1 MAKKELICGNYIMKK
16 RILSL
21 ALAFSALFQLRAD
34 EGMWPLTL
42 LQKIQDP
49 MQARG
54 LKLSAEDIYSINQ
67 ASVKDA
73 IVRLMSKQGR
83 MFCTGE
89 VISKQGLFLT
99 NHHCGYGAIQELSTN
114 QDNILKNGFWAANQQ
129 AERPANFNIGLLRKI
144 EDVTSQ
150 VLAGIAIN
158 QDEAT
163 RAKAVAAQIAKTKE
177 AVIAALGEE
186 RNNFVVEISSFYN
199 GNQYLAM
206 YYEVYRDIRLV
217 GTPPESVGK
226 FGGETDN
233 WRWPRHTCDF
243 SMFRIYAN
251 GNNKPADFNA
261 ANKPFAPAHHL
272 PINIGGMKDGDY
284 AMIMGYP
291 GRTTRYTYS
300 EGIKYLAS
308 KERPMRVQLRRD
320 IMDVY
325 ETYMKQDESVRLMYS
340 DRLASIGNYWN
351 KFNGEANDLAKPNG
365 LYDTR
370 KNAELAFERWVREN
384 KKTDVY
390 GDVTSLY
397 DEAYRELYTY
407 GLYPVYF
414 QDGISNSQAMSFA
427 LSFKGLADALKANA
441 KDTSSRAILRGLDE
455 MYKEFY
461 PTIEKEVLAVVLKHL
476 YEDLDPAQL
485 PADFTAL
492 VVKNKRNYAAIA
504 ELLFAKSIFTS
515 KERLAKFLAKPS
527 ASKLEADLLYK
538 ITNGYVNKL
547 RVDMKPVFDGINS
560 KLDRAN
566 RLFLSAQLEMSE
578 GSITSKDL
586 GNNLVEYNVVGKK
599 ILAPDANGTMRLTYG
614 TVKAYDARD
623 AVSYAYFTTA
633 KGILEKYKAGDFEFD
648 APQPLL
654 ALIRARDFGQ
664 YADKDG
670 ELHTC
675 FLTDNDITGG
685 NSGSPVMN
693 AKGEL
698 IGTAFDGN
706 WEAISSDF
714 AFLPRVQRTISLD
727 VRYTLFIVEKLGGA
741 KHLIDEMT
749 IVK

>member
-1 MAKKELICGNYIMKK
+1 MKQ

-21 ALAFSALFQLRAD
+21 ALAFTAIFQLRAD

-54 LKLSAEDIYSINQ
+54 LKLSADDIYAVNH

-89 VISKQGLFLT
+89 VISSQGLFLT

-114 QDNILKNGFWAANQQ
+114 EDNILKNGFWAANQQ
-129 AERPANFNIGLLRKI
+129 AERKANFNIGLLRKI
-144 EDVTSQ
+144 EDVTAI
-150 VLAGIAIN
+150 VLKDIAIN

-163 RAKAVAAQIAKTKE
+163 RAKAVMAQIAKAKE
-177 AVIAALGEE
+177 AAIAGLGEE
-186 RNNFVVEISSFYN
+186 RNNYVVEISSFYN

-251 GNNKPADFNA
+251 ENNKPADFTP
-261 ANKPFAPAHHL
+261 ANKPFSPQHHL
-272 PINIGGMKDGDY
+272 AINIGGMKTGDY

-291 GRTTRYTYS
+291 GRTARYTYS
-300 EGIKYLAS
+300 EGIKYLGS
-308 KERPMRVQLRRD
+308 KERPMRVALRRD

-325 ETYMKQDESVRLMYS
+325 EKYMKQDESVRLMYS
-340 DRLASIGNYWN
+340 DRLAGIGNYWN
-351 KFNGEANDLAKPNG
+351 KFNGEAHDLSKPGG

-370 KNAELAFERWVREN
+370 KAAELSFERWMREN

-414 QDGISNSQAMSFA
+414 QDGISNSQPMSFA
-427 LSFKGLADALKANA
+427 MSIKAIADALSNGKP
-441 KDTSSRAILRGLDE
+441 DTAMSNGMLRNLDE

-461 PTIEKEVLAVVLKHL
+461 PAIEKEVLAAVLDHL
-476 YEDLDPAQL
+476 YKDLDPNLL
-485 PADFTAL
+485 PADL
-492 VVKNKRNYAAIA
+492 VSLMKKYKDNASAVA
-504 ELLFAKSIFTS
+504 EVLFAKSILS
-515 KERLAKFLAKPS
+515 DKGRMAKFLAKPS
-527 ASKLEADLLYK
+527 AKKLESDLLYK
-538 ITNGYVNKL
+538 ITIAYINKL
-547 RVDMKPVFDGINS
+547 RVDLKPTYDGINS

-566 RLFLSAQLEMSE
+566 RLFLSAQLEMSSANQ
-578 GSITSKDL
+578 GATITDL
-586 GNNLVEYNVVGKK
+586 GNSTTEFQPPLPM
-599 ILAPDANGTMRLTYG
+599 APDANGTMRLTYG
-614 TVKAYDARD
+614 TIMPYDARD
-623 AVSYAYFTTA
+623 AVSYSHFTTS
-633 KGILEKYKAGDFEFD
+633 KGILEKYKLADFEFD
-648 APQPLL
+648 APQRLL
-654 ALIRARDFGQ
+654 ALIRAKDFGQ

-675 FLTDNDITGG
+675 FLSNNDITGG

-693 AKGEL
+693 AKGQL

-714 AFLPRVQRTISLD
+714 AFLPNVQRTISLD

-749 IVK
+749 IVRD

>member
-1 MAKKELICGNYIMKK
+1 MKK

-89 VISKQGLFLT
+89 VISTQGLFLT

-129 AERPANFNIGLLRKI
+129 SERPANFNIGLLRKI

-177 AVIAALGEE
+177 AVVAALGEE
-186 RNNFVVEISSFYN
+186 RNNYVVEISSFYN
-199 GNQYLAM
+199 GNQFLAM

-251 GNNKPADFNA
+251 GSNKPADFNP
-261 ANKPFAPAHHL
+261 ANKPFSPAHHL
-272 PINIGGMKDGDY
+272 PINIGGMQEGDY

-325 ETYMKQDESVRLMYS
+325 ENYMKQDESVRLMYS
-340 DRLASIGNYWN
+340 DRLAGIGNYWN
-351 KFNGEANDLAKPNG
+351 KFNGEANDLSKPNG
-365 LYDTR
+365 LYETR

-407 GLYPVYF
+407 GLYPVYL
-414 QDGISNSQAMSFA
+414 QDGISNSQPMSFA
-427 LSFKGLADALKANA
+427 MSFKGLADALKANP
-441 KDTSSRAILRGLDE
+441 KDTAMSRAMLRGIDE

-461 PTIEKEVLAVVLKHL
+461 PTIEKEVLAVVLKHI
-476 YEDLDPAQL
+476 YEDLDPSML
-485 PADFTAL
+485 PADLNAMVLKYKKNYTA
-492 VVKNKRNYAAIA
+492 VAEAI
-504 ELLFAKSIFTS
+504 FAKSIFTN
-515 KERLAKFLAKPS
+515 KERMAKFLGKPS
-527 ASKLEADLLYK
+527 ASKLEGDVLYK
-538 ITNGYVNKL
+538 ITQGYLNKL
-547 RVDMKPVFDGINS
+547 RVDLKPVYDGINS

-578 GSITSKDL
+578 GSITSQDL
-586 GNNLVEYNVVGKK
+586 GNNLVEYNVISKK
-599 ILAPDANGTMRLTYG
+599 ILPPDANGTMRLTYG

-633 KGILEKYKAGDFEFD
+633 KGILEKYKAADFEFD

-654 ALIRARDFGQ
+654 ALIRAKDYGQ

-675 FLTDNDITGG
+675 FLSDNDITGG

-714 AFLPRVQRTISLD
+714 AFLPKVQRTISLD

-741 KHLIDEMT
+741 KHLINEMT

>member
-1 MAKKELICGNYIMKK
+1 MKQ

-21 ALAFSALFQLRAD
+21 ALAFTAIFQLRAD

-54 LKLSAEDIYSINQ
+54 LKLSADDIYAVNH

-89 VISKQGLFLT
+89 VISSQGLFLT
-99 NHHCGYGAIQELSTN
+99 NHHCGYSAIQELSTN
-114 QDNILKNGFWAANQQ
+114 EDNILKNGFWAANQQ
-129 AERPANFNIGLLRKI
+129 AERKANFNIGLLRKI
-144 EDVTSQ
+144 EDVTAI
-150 VLAGIAIN
+150 VLKDIAIN

-163 RAKAVAAQIAKTKE
+163 RAKAVMAQIAKAKE
-177 AVIAALGEE
+177 AAIAGLGEE
-186 RNNFVVEISSFYN
+186 RNNYVVEISSFYN

-251 GNNKPADFNA
+251 ENNKPADFTP
-261 ANKPFAPAHHL
+261 ANRPFNPQYHL
-272 PINIGGMKDGDY
+272 AINIGGMKTGDY

-291 GRTTRYTYS
+291 GRTARYTYS
-300 EGIKYLAS
+300 EGIKYLGS
-308 KERPMRVQLRRD
+308 KERPMRVALRRD

-325 ETYMKQDESVRLMYS
+325 EKYMKQDESVRLMYS
-340 DRLASIGNYWN
+340 DRLAGIGNYWN
-351 KFNGEANDLAKPNG
+351 KFNGEAHDLSKPGG

-370 KNAELAFERWVREN
+370 KAAELSFERWMREN

-414 QDGISNSQAMSFA
+414 QDGISNSQPMSFA
-427 LSFKGLADALKANA
+427 MSIKAIADALSNGKP
-441 KDTSSRAILRGLDE
+441 DTAMSNGMLRNLDE

-461 PTIEKEVLAVVLKHL
+461 PTIEKEVLAAVFDHL
-476 YEDLDPAQL
+476 YKDLDPTLL
-485 PADFTAL
+485 PADL
-492 VVKNKRNYAAIA
+492 VSLMKKYKDNASAVA
-504 ELLFAKSIFTS
+504 EVLFAKSILS
-515 KERLAKFLAKPS
+515 DKGRMAKFLAKPS
-527 ASKLEADLLYK
+527 AKKLESDQLYK
-538 ITNGYVNKL
+538 ISIAYINKL
-547 RVDMKPVFDGINS
+547 RVDLKPVYDGINS

-566 RLFLSAQLEMSE
+566 RLFLSAQLEMSSANQ
-578 GSITSKDL
+578 GATITDL
-586 GNNLVEYNVVGKK
+586 VNSTTEFQPPLPM
-599 ILAPDANGTMRLTYG
+599 APDANGTMRLTYG
-614 TVKAYDARD
+614 TIMPYDARD
-623 AVSYAYFTTA
+623 AVSYSHFTTS
-633 KGILEKYKAGDFEFD
+633 KGILEKYKLADFEFD
-648 APQPLL
+648 APQKLL
-654 ALIRARDFGQ
+654 ALIRAKDFGQ

-675 FLTDNDITGG
+675 FLSNNDITGG

-693 AKGEL
+693 AKGQL

-714 AFLPRVQRTISLD
+714 AFLPNVQRTISLD

-749 IVK
+749 IVRD

>member
-1 MAKKELICGNYIMKK
+1 
-16 RILSL
+16 
-21 ALAFSALFQLRAD
+21 
-34 EGMWPLTL
+34 
-42 LQKIQDP
+42 
-49 MQARG
+49 
-54 LKLSAEDIYSINQ
+54 
-67 ASVKDA
+67 
-73 IVRLMSKQGR
+73 
-83 MFCTGE
+83 
-89 VISKQGLFLT
+89 
-99 NHHCGYGAIQELSTN
+99 
-114 QDNILKNGFWAANQQ
+114 
-129 AERPANFNIGLLRKI
+129 
-144 EDVTSQ
+144 
-150 VLAGIAIN
+150 
-158 QDEAT
+158 
-163 RAKAVAAQIAKTKE
+163 
-177 AVIAALGEE
+177 
-186 RNNFVVEISSFYN
+186 VVEISSFYN
-199 GNQYLAM
+199 GNQFLAM

-251 GNNKPADFNA
+251 GSNKPADFNP
-261 ANKPFAPAHHL
+261 ANKPFSPAHHL
-272 PINIGGMKDGDY
+272 PINIGGMQEGDY

-325 ETYMKQDESVRLMYS
+325 ENYMKQDESVRLMYS
-340 DRLASIGNYWN
+340 DRLAGIGNYWN
-351 KFNGEANDLAKPNG
+351 KFNGEANDLSKPNG
-365 LYDTR
+365 LYETR

-407 GLYPVYF
+407 GLYPVYL
-414 QDGISNSQAMSFA
+414 QDGISNSQPMSFA
-427 LSFKGLADALKANA
+427 MSFKGLADALKANP
-441 KDTSSRAILRGLDE
+441 KDTAMSRAMLRGIDE

-461 PTIEKEVLAVVLKHL
+461 PTIEKEVLAVVLKHI
-476 YEDLDPAQL
+476 YEDLDPSML
-485 PADFTAL
+485 PADLNAMVLKYKKNYTA
-492 VVKNKRNYAAIA
+492 VAEAI
-504 ELLFAKSIFTS
+504 FAKSIFTN
-515 KERLAKFLAKPS
+515 KERMAKFLGKPS
-527 ASKLEADLLYK
+527 ASKLEGDVLYK
-538 ITNGYVNKL
+538 ITQGYLNKL
-547 RVDMKPVFDGINS
+547 RVDLKPVYDGINS

-566 RLFLSAQLEMSE
+566 RLFLSAQMEMLPS
-578 GSITSKDL
+578 GQTM
-586 GNNLVEYNVVGKK
+586 
-599 ILAPDANGTMRLTYG
+599 APDANGTMRLTYG

-633 KGILEKYKAGDFEFD
+633 KGILEKYKAADFEFD

-654 ALIRARDFGQ
+654 ALIRAKDYGQ

-675 FLTDNDITGG
+675 FLSDNDITGG

-714 AFLPRVQRTISLD
+714 AFLPKVQRTISLD

-741 KHLIDEMT
+741 KHLINEMT

>member
-1 MAKKELICGNYIMKK
+1 MKQ

-21 ALAFSALFQLRAD
+21 ALAFTAIFQLRAD

-54 LKLSAEDIYSINQ
+54 LKLSADDIYAVNH

-89 VISKQGLFLT
+89 VISSQGLFLT

-114 QDNILKNGFWAANQQ
+114 EDNILKNGFWAANQQ
-129 AERPANFNIGLLRKI
+129 AERKANFNIGLLKKI
-144 EDVTSQ
+144 EDVTAI
-150 VLAGIAIN
+150 VLNNIAIN
-158 QDEAT
+158 QDEAS
-163 RAKAVAAQIAKTKE
+163 RAKAVMAQIAKAKE
-177 AVIAALGEE
+177 AAIAGLGEE
-186 RNNFVVEISSFYN
+186 RNNYVVEISSFYN

-251 GNNKPADFNA
+251 ENNKPADFTP
-261 ANKPFAPAHHL
+261 ANKPFSPQHHL
-272 PINIGGMKDGDY
+272 AINIGGMKTGDY

-300 EGIKYLAS
+300 EGIKYLGS
-308 KERPMRVQLRRD
+308 KERPMRVALRRD

-325 ETYMKQDESVRLMYS
+325 EKYMKQDESVRLMYS
-340 DRLASIGNYWN
+340 DRLAGIGNYWN
-351 KFNGEANDLAKPNG
+351 KFNGEANDLSKPGG

-370 KNAELAFERWVREN
+370 KAAELSFERWMREN

-414 QDGISNSQAMSFA
+414 QDGISNSQPMSFA
-427 LSFKGLADALKANA
+427 MSIKAIADAVASGKP
-441 KDTSSRAILRGLDE
+441 DTAMSNGMLRNLDE

-461 PTIEKEVLAVVLKHL
+461 PAIEKEVLAAVLDHL
-476 YEDLDPAQL
+476 YKDLDPTML
-485 PADFTAL
+485 PADLVAL
-492 VVKNKRNYAAIA
+492 MKKYKDNASAVA
-504 ELLFAKSIFTS
+504 EVLFAKSILS
-515 KERLAKFLAKPS
+515 DKGRMAKFLAKPS
-527 ASKLEADLLYK
+527 AKKLESDLLYK
-538 ITNGYVNKL
+538 ITIAYINKL
-547 RVDMKPVFDGINS
+547 RVDLKPTYDGINS

-566 RLFLSAQLEMSE
+566 RLFLSAQLEMS
-578 GSITSKDL
+578 ST
-586 GNNLVEYNVVGKK
+586 NTVPM
-599 ILAPDANGTMRLTYG
+599 APDANGTMRLTYG
-614 TVKAYDARD
+614 TVQAYDARD
-623 AVSYAYFTTA
+623 AVSYSYFTTS
-633 KGILEKYKAGDFEFD
+633 KGILEKYKVADFEFD
-648 APQPLL
+648 APQRLL
-654 ALIRARDFGQ
+654 ALIRAKDFGQ

-693 AKGEL
+693 AKGQL

-714 AFLPRVQRTISLD
+714 AFLPTVQRTISLD

-749 IVK
+749 IVRD

>member
-1 MAKKELICGNYIMKK
+1 MKQ

-21 ALAFSALFQLRAD
+21 ALAFTAIFQLRAD

-54 LKLSAEDIYSINQ
+54 LKLSADDIYAVNH

-89 VISKQGLFLT
+89 VISSQGLFLT

-114 QDNILKNGFWAANQQ
+114 EDNILKNGFWAVNQQ
-129 AERPANFNIGLLRKI
+129 AERKANFNIGLLRKI
-144 EDVTSQ
+144 EDVTAI
-150 VLAGIAIN
+150 VLKDIAIN
-158 QDEAT
+158 QDEAA
-163 RAKAVAAQIAKTKE
+163 RAKAVMAQIAKAKE
-177 AVIAALGEE
+177 AAIAGLGEE
-186 RNNFVVEISSFYN
+186 RNNYVVEISSFYN

-251 GNNKPADFNA
+251 ENNKPADFTP
-261 ANKPFAPAHHL
+261 ANKPFNPQHHL
-272 PINIGGMKDGDY
+272 AINIGGMKTGDY

-291 GRTTRYTYS
+291 GRTARYTYS
-300 EGIKYLAS
+300 EGIKYLGS
-308 KERPMRVQLRRD
+308 KERPMRVALRRD

-325 ETYMKQDESVRLMYS
+325 EKYMKQDESVRLMYS
-340 DRLASIGNYWN
+340 DRLAGIGNYWN
-351 KFNGEANDLAKPNG
+351 KFNGEAHDLSKPGG
-365 LYDTR
+365 LYYTR
-370 KNAELAFERWVREN
+370 KAAELSFELWMREN

-414 QDGISNSQAMSFA
+414 QDGISNSQPMSFA
-427 LSFKGLADALKANA
+427 MSIKAIADALSNGKP
-441 KDTSSRAILRGLDE
+441 DTAMSNGMLRNLDE

-461 PTIEKEVLAVVLKHL
+461 PAIEKEVLAAVLDHL
-476 YEDLDPAQL
+476 YKDLDPTLL
-485 PADFTAL
+485 PADLVAL
-492 VVKNKRNYAAIA
+492 MKKHKDNASAVSEV
-504 ELLFAKSIFTS
+504 LFAKSILS
-515 KERLAKFLAKPS
+515 DKGRMAKFLSKPS
-527 ASKLEADLLYK
+527 AKKLESDLLYK
-538 ITNGYVNKL
+538 IAIAYINKL
-547 RVDMKPVFDGINS
+547 RVDLKPVYDGINS

-566 RLFLSAQLEMSE
+566 RLFLSAQLEMSSANQ
-578 GSITSKDL
+578 GATITDL
-586 GNNLVEYNVVGKK
+586 GNSTTEFQPPLPM
-599 ILAPDANGTMRLTYG
+599 APDANGTMRLTYG
-614 TVKAYDARD
+614 TIMPYDARD
-623 AVSYAYFTTA
+623 AVSYSFFTTS
-633 KGILEKYKAGDFEFD
+633 KGILEKYKAADFEFD
-648 APQPLL
+648 APQRLL
-654 ALIRARDFGQ
+654 ALIRAKDFGQ

-675 FLTDNDITGG
+675 FLSNNDITGG

-693 AKGEL
+693 AKGQL

-714 AFLPRVQRTISLD
+714 AFLPNVQRTISLD
-727 VRYTLFIVEKLGGA
+727 IRYTLFIVEKLGGA

-749 IVK
+749 IVKD

>member
-1 MAKKELICGNYIMKK
+1 MKK

-129 AERPANFNIGLLRKI
+129 SERPANFNIGLLRKI

-177 AVIAALGEE
+177 AVVAALGEE
-186 RNNFVVEISSFYN
+186 RNNYVVEISSFYN
-199 GNQYLAM
+199 GNQFLAM

-251 GNNKPADFNA
+251 GSNKPADFNP
-261 ANKPFAPAHHL
+261 ANKPFSPAHHL
-272 PINIGGMKDGDY
+272 PINISGMKEGDY

-325 ETYMKQDESVRLMYS
+325 ENYMKQDESVRLMYS
-340 DRLASIGNYWN
+340 DRLAGIGNYWN
-351 KFNGEANDLAKPNG
+351 KFNGEANDLSKPNG
-365 LYDTR
+365 LYETR

-407 GLYPVYF
+407 GLYPVYL
-414 QDGISNSQAMSFA
+414 QDGISNSQPMSFA
-427 LSFKGLADALKANA
+427 MSFKGLADALKANP
-441 KDTSSRAILRGLDE
+441 KDTAMSRAMLRGIDE

-461 PTIEKEVLAVVLKHL
+461 PTIEKEVLAVVLKHI
-476 YEDLDPAQL
+476 YEDLDPSML
-485 PADFTAL
+485 PADLNAMVLKYKKNYTA
-492 VVKNKRNYAAIA
+492 VAEAI
-504 ELLFAKSIFTS
+504 FAKSIFTN
-515 KERLAKFLAKPS
+515 KERLAKFLGKPS
-527 ASKLEADLLYK
+527 ASKLEGDVLYK
-538 ITNGYVNKL
+538 ITQGYLNKL
-547 RVDMKPVFDGINS
+547 RVDLKPVYDGINS

-578 GSITSKDL
+578 GSITSQDL
-586 GNNLVEYNVVGKK
+586 GNNLVEYNVISKK
-599 ILAPDANGTMRLTYG
+599 ILPPDANGTMRLTYG

-633 KGILEKYKAGDFEFD
+633 KGILEKYKAADFEFD

-654 ALIRARDFGQ
+654 ALIRAKDYGQ

-675 FLTDNDITGG
+675 FLSDNDITGG

-714 AFLPRVQRTISLD
+714 AFLPKVQRTISLD

>member
-1 MAKKELICGNYIMKK
+1 MKK

-89 VISKQGLFLT
+89 VISTQGLFLT

-129 AERPANFNIGLLRKI
+129 SERPANFNIGLLRKI

-177 AVIAALGEE
+177 AVVAALGEE
-186 RNNFVVEISSFYN
+186 RNNYVVEISSFYN
-199 GNQYLAM
+199 GNQFLAM

-251 GNNKPADFNA
+251 GSNKPADFNPS
-261 ANKPFAPAHHL
+261 NKPFSPAHHL
-272 PINIGGMKDGDY
+272 PINIGGMQEGDY

-325 ETYMKQDESVRLMYS
+325 ENYMKQDESVRLMYS
-340 DRLASIGNYWN
+340 DRLAGIGNYWN
-351 KFNGEANDLAKPNG
+351 KFNGEANDLSKPNG
-365 LYDTR
+365 LYETR

-407 GLYPVYF
+407 GLYPVYL
-414 QDGISNSQAMSFA
+414 QDGISNSQPMSFA
-427 LSFKGLADALKANA
+427 MSFKGLADALKANP
-441 KDTSSRAILRGLDE
+441 KDTAMSRAMLRGIDE

-461 PTIEKEVLAVVLKHL
+461 PTIEKEVLAVVLKHI
-476 YEDLDPAQL
+476 YEDLDPSML
-485 PADFTAL
+485 PADLNAMVLKYKKNYTA
-492 VVKNKRNYAAIA
+492 VAEAI
-504 ELLFAKSIFTS
+504 FAKSIFTN
-515 KERLAKFLAKPS
+515 KERMAKFLGKPS
-527 ASKLEADLLYK
+527 ASKLEGDVLYK
-538 ITNGYVNKL
+538 ITQGYLNKL
-547 RVDMKPVFDGINS
+547 RVDLKPVYDGINS

-566 RLFLSAQLEMSE
+566 RLFLSAQMEMLPS
-578 GSITSKDL
+578 GQTM
-586 GNNLVEYNVVGKK
+586 
-599 ILAPDANGTMRLTYG
+599 APDANGTMRLTYG

-633 KGILEKYKAGDFEFD
+633 KGILEKYKAADFEFD

-654 ALIRARDFGQ
+654 ALIRAKDYGQ

-675 FLTDNDITGG
+675 FLSDNDITGG

-714 AFLPRVQRTISLD
+714 AFLPKVQRTISLD

-741 KHLIDEMT
+741 KHLINEMT

>member
-1 MAKKELICGNYIMKK
+1 MQIQGVMGKKELICDNNSMKK

-73 IVRLMSKQGR
+73 IVRLMTKQGR

-158 QDEAT
+158 QDEAA

-177 AVIAALGEE
+177 AVVAALGEE
-186 RNNFVVEISSFYN
+186 RNNYVVEISSFYN
-199 GNQYLAM
+199 GNQFLAM
-206 YYEVYRDIRLV
+206 FYEVYRDIRLV

-251 GNNKPADFNA
+251 PGNKPADFNP

-272 PINIGGMKDGDY
+272 PINIGGMKEGDY

-308 KERPMRVQLRRD
+308 KERPMRVELRRD

-325 ETYMKQDESVRLMYS
+325 ENYMKQDESVRLMYS
-340 DRLASIGNYWN
+340 DRLAGIGNYWN
-351 KFNGEANDLAKPNG
+351 KFNGEAHDLAKPDG
-365 LYDTR
+365 LYETR

-407 GLYPVYF
+407 GLYPVYL
-414 QDGISNSQAMSFA
+414 QDGIANSQPMSFA
-427 LSFKGLADALKANA
+427 MSYKGLADALKANP
-441 KDTSSRAILRGLDE
+441 KDTAMSRAMLRGIDE

-461 PTIEKEVLAVVLKHL
+461 PTIEKEVLAVVLKHI
-476 YEDLDPAQL
+476 YEDLDPAML
-485 PADFTAL
+485 PADLTAL
-492 VVKNKRNYAAIA
+492 VTKYKRNYTAIA
-504 ELLFAKSIFTS
+504 EAIFAKSIFTS
-515 KERLAKFLAKPS
+515 KERLAKFLGKPS
-527 ASKLEADLLYK
+527 ASKLEADMLYK
-538 ITNGYVNKL
+538 ITNGYLNKL
-547 RVDMKPVFDGINS
+547 RVDLKPVYDGINS

-566 RLFLSAQLEMSE
+566 RLFLSAQLEISA
-578 GSITSKDL
+578 
-586 GNNLVEYNVVGKK
+586 NNNVTM
-599 ILAPDANGTMRLTYG
+599 APDANGTMRLTYG

-623 AVSYAYFTTA
+623 AVSYSYFTTA
-633 KGILEKYKAGDFEFD
+633 KGILEKYKVADFEFD
-648 APQPLL
+648 APQQLL
-654 ALIRARDFGQ
+654 AIIRARDFGQ

-675 FLTDNDITGG
+675 FLSDNDITGG

-714 AFLPRVQRTISLD
+714 AFLPKVQRTISLD

>member
-1 MAKKELICGNYIMKK
+1 MQIQGVMGKKELICDNNSMKK

-73 IVRLMSKQGR
+73 IVRLMTKQGR

-158 QDEAT
+158 QDEAA

-177 AVIAALGEE
+177 AVVAALGEE
-186 RNNFVVEISSFYN
+186 RNNYVVEISSFYN
-199 GNQYLAM
+199 GNQFLAM
-206 YYEVYRDIRLV
+206 FYEVYRDIRLV

-251 GNNKPADFNA
+251 PGNKPADFNP
-261 ANKPFAPAHHL
+261 ANKPFTPAHHL
-272 PINIGGMKDGDY
+272 PINIGGMKEGDY

-308 KERPMRVQLRRD
+308 KERPMRVALRRD

-325 ETYMKQDESVRLMYS
+325 ENYMKQDESVRLMYS
-340 DRLASIGNYWN
+340 DRLAGIGNYWN
-351 KFNGEANDLAKPNG
+351 KFNGEAHDLAKPDG
-365 LYDTR
+365 LYETR
-370 KNAELAFERWVREN
+370 KNA
-384 KKTDVY
+384 
-390 GDVTSLY
+390 
-397 DEAYRELYTY
+397 
-407 GLYPVYF
+407 
-414 QDGISNSQAMSFA
+414 DGIANSQPMSFA
-427 LSFKGLADALKANA
+427 MSYKGLADALKANP
-441 KDTSSRAILRGLDE
+441 KDTAMSRAMLRGIDE

-461 PTIEKEVLAVVLKHL
+461 PTIEKEVLAVVLKHI
-476 YEDLDPAQL
+476 YEDLDPAML
-485 PADFTAL
+485 PADLTAL
-492 VVKNKRNYAAIA
+492 VTKYKRNYTAIA
-504 ELLFAKSIFTS
+504 EAIFAKSIFTS
-515 KERLAKFLAKPS
+515 KERMAKFLGKPS
-527 ASKLEADLLYK
+527 ASKLEADVLYK
-538 ITNGYVNKL
+538 ITNGYLNKL
-547 RVDMKPVFDGINS
+547 RGDLKPVYDGINS

-566 RLFLSAQLEMSE
+566 RLFLSAQLEMSA
-578 GSITSKDL
+578 
-586 GNNLVEYNVVGKK
+586 NNNVTM
-599 ILAPDANGTMRLTYG
+599 APDANGTMRLTYG

-623 AVSYAYFTTA
+623 AVSYSYFTTA
-633 KGILEKYKAGDFEFD
+633 KGILEKYKAADFEFD
-648 APQPLL
+648 APQQLL
-654 ALIRARDFGQ
+654 AIIRARDFGQ

-675 FLTDNDITGG
+675 FLSDNDITGG

-714 AFLPRVQRTISLD
+714 AFLPKVQRTISLD

>member
-1 MAKKELICGNYIMKK
+1 MKK

-129 AERPANFNIGLLRKI
+129 SERPANFNIGLLRKI

-177 AVIAALGEE
+177 AVVAALGEE
-186 RNNFVVEISSFYN
+186 RNNYVVEISSFYN
-199 GNQYLAM
+199 GNQFLAM

-251 GNNKPADFNA
+251 GSNKPADFNP
-261 ANKPFAPAHHL
+261 ANKPFSPAHHL
-272 PINIGGMKDGDY
+272 PINISGMKEGDY

-325 ETYMKQDESVRLMYS
+325 ENYMKQDESVRLMYS
-340 DRLASIGNYWN
+340 DRLAGIGNYWN
-351 KFNGEANDLAKPNG
+351 KFNGEANDLSKPNG
-365 LYDTR
+365 LYETR
-370 KNAELAFERWVREN
+370 KNAELGFERWVREN

-407 GLYPVYF
+407 GLYPVYL
-414 QDGISNSQAMSFA
+414 QDGISNSQPMSFA
-427 LSFKGLADALKANA
+427 MSFKGLADALKANP
-441 KDTSSRAILRGLDE
+441 KDTAMSRAMLRGIDE

-461 PTIEKEVLAVVLKHL
+461 PTIEKEVLAVVLKHI
-476 YEDLDPAQL
+476 YEDLDPSML
-485 PADFTAL
+485 PADLNAMVLKYKKNYTA
-492 VVKNKRNYAAIA
+492 VAEAI
-504 ELLFAKSIFTS
+504 FAKSIFTN
-515 KERLAKFLAKPS
+515 KERMAKFLGKPS
-527 ASKLEADLLYK
+527 ASKLEGDVLYK
-538 ITNGYVNKL
+538 ITQGYLNKL
-547 RVDMKPVFDGINS
+547 RVDLKPVYDGINS

-566 RLFLSAQLEMSE
+566 RLFLSAQMEMLPS
-578 GSITSKDL
+578 GQAM
-586 GNNLVEYNVVGKK
+586 
-599 ILAPDANGTMRLTYG
+599 APDANGTMRLTYG

-633 KGILEKYKAGDFEFD
+633 KGILEKYKAADFEFD

-654 ALIRARDFGQ
+654 ALIRAKDYGQ

-675 FLTDNDITGG
+675 FLSDNDITGG

-714 AFLPRVQRTISLD
+714 AFLPKVQRTISLD

>member
-1 MAKKELICGNYIMKK
+1 MKQ

-21 ALAFSALFQLRAD
+21 ALAFTAIFQLRAD

-54 LKLSAEDIYSINQ
+54 LKLSADDIYAVNH

-89 VISKQGLFLT
+89 VISSQGLFLT

-114 QDNILKNGFWAANQQ
+114 EDNILKNGFWAANQQ
-129 AERPANFNIGLLRKI
+129 AERKANFNIGLLRKI
-144 EDVTSQ
+144 EDVTAF
-150 VLAGIAIN
+150 VLKDIAIN

-163 RAKAVAAQIAKTKE
+163 RAKAVMAQIAKAKE
-177 AVIAALGEE
+177 AAIAGLGEE
-186 RNNFVVEISSFYN
+186 RNNYVVEISSFYN

-251 GNNKPADFNA
+251 ENNKPADFTP
-261 ANKPFAPAHHL
+261 ANRPFNPQHHL
-272 PINIGGMKDGDY
+272 AINIGGMKTGDY

-291 GRTTRYTYS
+291 GRTARYTYS
-300 EGIKYLAS
+300 EGIKYLGS
-308 KERPMRVQLRRD
+308 KERPMRVALRRD

-325 ETYMKQDESVRLMYS
+325 EKYMKQDESVRLMYS
-340 DRLASIGNYWN
+340 DRLAGIGNYWN
-351 KFNGEANDLAKPNG
+351 KFNGEAHDLSKPGG

-370 KNAELAFERWVREN
+370 KAAELSFERWMREN

-414 QDGISNSQAMSFA
+414 QDGISNSQPMSFA
-427 LSFKGLADALKANA
+427 MSIKAIADALSNGKP
-441 KDTSSRAILRGLDE
+441 DTAMSNGMLRNLDE

-461 PTIEKEVLAVVLKHL
+461 PAIEKEVLAAVLDHL
-476 YEDLDPAQL
+476 YKDLDPNLL
-485 PADFTAL
+485 PADL
-492 VVKNKRNYAAIA
+492 VSLMKKYKDNASAVA
-504 ELLFAKSIFTS
+504 EVLFAKSILS
-515 KERLAKFLAKPS
+515 DKGRMAKFLAKPS
-527 ASKLEADLLYK
+527 AKKLESDLLYK
-538 ITNGYVNKL
+538 ITIAYINKL
-547 RVDMKPVFDGINS
+547 RVDLKPTYDGINS

-566 RLFLSAQLEMSE
+566 RLFLSAQLEMSSANQ
-578 GSITSKDL
+578 GATITDL
-586 GNNLVEYNVVGKK
+586 GNSTTEFQPPLPM
-599 ILAPDANGTMRLTYG
+599 APDANGTMRLTYG
-614 TVKAYDARD
+614 TIMPYDARD
-623 AVSYAYFTTA
+623 AVSYSHFTTS
-633 KGILEKYKAGDFEFD
+633 KGILEKYKIADFEFD
-648 APQPLL
+648 APQKLL
-654 ALIRARDFGQ
+654 ALIRAKDFGQ

-693 AKGEL
+693 AKGQL

-714 AFLPRVQRTISLD
+714 AFLPNVQRTISLD

-749 IVK
+749 IVKD

>member
-1 MAKKELICGNYIMKK
+1 MKQ

-21 ALAFSALFQLRAD
+21 ALAFTAIFQLRAD

-54 LKLSAEDIYSINQ
+54 LKLSADDIYAVNH

-89 VISKQGLFLT
+89 VISSQGLFLT

-114 QDNILKNGFWAANQQ
+114 EDNILKNGFWAANQQ
-129 AERPANFNIGLLRKI
+129 AERKANFNIGLLKKI
-144 EDVTSQ
+144 EDVTAI
-150 VLAGIAIN
+150 VLNNIAIN

-163 RAKAVAAQIAKTKE
+163 RAKAVAAQIAKAKE
-177 AVIAALGEE
+177 AAIAGLGEE
-186 RNNFVVEISSFYN
+186 RNNYVVEISSFYN

-251 GNNKPADFNA
+251 ANNKPADFTP
-261 ANKPFAPAHHL
+261 ANKPFSPQHHL
-272 PINIGGMKDGDY
+272 AINIGGMKTGDY

-300 EGIKYLAS
+300 EGIKYLGS
-308 KERPMRVQLRRD
+308 KERPMRVALRRD

-325 ETYMKQDESVRLMYS
+325 EKYMKQDESVRLMYS
-340 DRLASIGNYWN
+340 DRLAGIGNYWN
-351 KFNGEANDLAKPNG
+351 KFNGEANDLSKPGG

-370 KNAELAFERWVREN
+370 KAAELSFERWMREN

-414 QDGISNSQAMSFA
+414 QDGISNSQPMSFA
-427 LSFKGLADALKANA
+427 MSIKAIADAVTSGKP
-441 KDTSSRAILRGLDE
+441 DTAMSNGMLRNLDE
-455 MYKEFY
+455 IYKEFY
-461 PTIEKEVLAVVLKHL
+461 PAIEKEVLAAVLDHL
-476 YEDLDPAQL
+476 YKDLDPTLL
-485 PADFTAL
+485 PADLVAL
-492 VVKNKRNYAAIA
+492 MKKYKDNASAVA
-504 ELLFAKSIFTS
+504 EVLFAKSILTD
-515 KERLAKFLAKPS
+515 KGRMAKFLAKPS
-527 ASKLEADLLYK
+527 AKKLESDLLYK
-538 ITNGYVNKL
+538 ITIAYINKIRFDL
-547 RVDMKPVFDGINS
+547 KTTYDGINS
-560 KLDRAN
+560 KMDRAN
-566 RLFLSAQLEMSE
+566 RLFLSAQLEMLPS
-578 GSITSKDL
+578 GQAM
-586 GNNLVEYNVVGKK
+586 
-599 ILAPDANGTMRLTYG
+599 APDANGTMRLTYG
-614 TVKAYDARD
+614 TVQAYDARD
-623 AVSYAYFTTA
+623 AVSYSHFTTS
-633 KGILEKYKAGDFEFD
+633 KGILEKYKLADFEFD
-648 APQPLL
+648 APQKLL
-654 ALIRARDFGQ
+654 ALIRAKDFGQ
-664 YADKDG
+664 YADNDG

-675 FLTDNDITGG
+675 FLSDNDITGG

-693 AKGEL
+693 AKGQL

-714 AFLPRVQRTISLD
+714 AFLPTVQRTISLD

-749 IVK
+749 IVRD

>member
-1 MAKKELICGNYIMKK
+1 MKK

-89 VISKQGLFLT
+89 VISTQGLFLT

-129 AERPANFNIGLLRKI
+129 SERPANFNIGLLRKI

-177 AVIAALGEE
+177 AVVAALGEE
-186 RNNFVVEISSFYN
+186 RNNYVVEISSFYN
-199 GNQYLAM
+199 GNQFLAM

-251 GNNKPADFNA
+251 GSNKPADFNP
-261 ANKPFAPAHHL
+261 ANKPFSPAHHL
-272 PINIGGMKDGDY
+272 PINISGMKEGDY

-325 ETYMKQDESVRLMYS
+325 ENYMKQDESVRLMYS
-340 DRLASIGNYWN
+340 DRLAGIGNYWN
-351 KFNGEANDLAKPNG
+351 KFNGEANDLSKPNG
-365 LYDTR
+365 LYETR

-407 GLYPVYF
+407 GLYPVYL
-414 QDGISNSQAMSFA
+414 QDGISNSQPMSFA
-427 LSFKGLADALKANA
+427 MSFKGLADALKANP
-441 KDTSSRAILRGLDE
+441 KDTAMSRAMLRGIDE

-461 PTIEKEVLAVVLKHL
+461 PTIEKEVLAVVLKHI
-476 YEDLDPAQL
+476 YEDLDPSML
-485 PADFTAL
+485 PADLNAMVLKYKKNYTA
-492 VVKNKRNYAAIA
+492 VAEAI
-504 ELLFAKSIFTS
+504 FAKSIFTN
-515 KERLAKFLAKPS
+515 KERMAKFLGKPS
-527 ASKLEADLLYK
+527 ASKLEGDVLYK
-538 ITNGYVNKL
+538 ITQGYLNKL
-547 RVDMKPVFDGINS
+547 RVDLKPVYDGINS

-566 RLFLSAQLEMSE
+566 RLFLSAQMEMLPS
-578 GSITSKDL
+578 GQAM
-586 GNNLVEYNVVGKK
+586 
-599 ILAPDANGTMRLTYG
+599 APDANGTMRLTYG

-633 KGILEKYKAGDFEFD
+633 KGILEKYKAADFEFD

-654 ALIRARDFGQ
+654 ALIRAKDYGQ

-675 FLTDNDITGG
+675 FLSDNDITGG

-714 AFLPRVQRTISLD
+714 AFLPKVQRTISLD

>member
-1 MAKKELICGNYIMKK
+1 
-16 RILSL
+16 
-21 ALAFSALFQLRAD
+21 
-34 EGMWPLTL
+34 MWPLTL

-129 AERPANFNIGLLRKI
+129 SERPANFNIGLLRKI

-158 QDEAT
+158 QDETT

-177 AVIAALGEE
+177 AVVAALGEE
-186 RNNFVVEISSFYN
+186 RNNYVVEISSFYN
-199 GNQYLAM
+199 GNQFLAM

-251 GNNKPADFNA
+251 GSNKPADFNP
-261 ANKPFAPAHHL
+261 ANKPFSPAHHL
-272 PINIGGMKDGDY
+272 PINISGMKEGDY

-325 ETYMKQDESVRLMYS
+325 ENYMKQDESVRLMYS
-340 DRLASIGNYWN
+340 DRLAGIGNYWN
-351 KFNGEANDLAKPNG
+351 KFNGEANDLSKPNG
-365 LYDTR
+365 LYENR

-407 GLYPVYF
+407 GLYPVYL
-414 QDGISNSQAMSFA
+414 QDGISNSQPMSFA
-427 LSFKGLADALKANA
+427 MSFKGLADALKANP
-441 KDTSSRAILRGLDE
+441 KDTAMSRAMLRGIDE

-461 PTIEKEVLAVVLKHL
+461 PTIEKEVLAVVLKHI
-476 YEDLDPAQL
+476 YEDLDPSML
-485 PADFTAL
+485 PADLNAMVLKYKKNYTA
-492 VVKNKRNYAAIA
+492 VAEAI
-504 ELLFAKSIFTS
+504 FAKSIFTN
-515 KERLAKFLAKPS
+515 KERLAKFLGKPS
-527 ASKLEADLLYK
+527 ASKLEGDVLYK
-538 ITNGYVNKL
+538 ITQGYLNKL
-547 RVDMKPVFDGINS
+547 RVDLKPVYDGINS

-578 GSITSKDL
+578 GSITSQDL
-586 GNNLVEYNVVGKK
+586 GNNLVEYNVISKK
-599 ILAPDANGTMRLTYG
+599 ILPPDANGTMRLTYG

-633 KGILEKYKAGDFEFD
+633 KGILEKYKAADFEFD
-648 APQPLL
+648 APQQLL

-664 YADKDG
+664 YSDKDG

-675 FLTDNDITGG
+675 FLSDNDITGG

-714 AFLPRVQRTISLD
+714 AFLPKVQRTISLD

>member
-1 MAKKELICGNYIMKK
+1 MKQ

-21 ALAFSALFQLRAD
+21 ALAFTAIFQLRAD

-54 LKLSAEDIYSINQ
+54 LKLSADDIYAVNH

-89 VISKQGLFLT
+89 VISSQGLFLT

-114 QDNILKNGFWAANQQ
+114 EDNILKNGFWAANQQ
-129 AERPANFNIGLLRKI
+129 AERKANFNIGLLKKI
-144 EDVTSQ
+144 EDVTAI
-150 VLAGIAIN
+150 VLKDIAIN
-158 QDEAT
+158 QDEST
-163 RAKAVAAQIAKTKE
+163 RAKAVAAQIAKAKE
-177 AVIAALGEE
+177 AAIAGLGEE
-186 RNNFVVEISSFYN
+186 RNNYVVEISSFYN

-251 GNNKPADFNA
+251 ANNKPADFTP
-261 ANKPFAPAHHL
+261 ANKPFSPQHHL
-272 PINIGGMKDGDY
+272 AINIGGMKTGDY

-300 EGIKYLAS
+300 EGIKYLGS
-308 KERPMRVQLRRD
+308 KERPMRVALRRD

-325 ETYMKQDESVRLMYS
+325 EKYMKQDESVRLMYS
-340 DRLASIGNYWN
+340 DRLAGIGNYWN
-351 KFNGEANDLAKPNG
+351 KFNGEANDLSKPGG

-370 KNAELAFERWVREN
+370 KAAELSFERWMREN

-414 QDGISNSQAMSFA
+414 QDGISNSQPMSFA
-427 LSFKGLADALKANA
+427 MSIKSIADAVASGKP
-441 KDTSSRAILRGLDE
+441 DTAMSNGMLRNLDE
-455 MYKEFY
+455 IYKEFY
-461 PTIEKEVLAVVLKHL
+461 PAIEKEVLAAVLDHL
-476 YEDLDPAQL
+476 NKDLDPTLL
-485 PADFTAL
+485 PADLVAL
-492 VVKNKRNYAAIA
+492 MKKYKDNASAVA
-504 ELLFAKSIFTS
+504 EVLFAKSILS
-515 KERLAKFLAKPS
+515 DKGRMAKFLAKPS
-527 ASKLEADLLYK
+527 AKKLESDLLYK
-538 ITNGYVNKL
+538 ITIAYINKL
-547 RVDMKPVFDGINS
+547 RVDLKPVYDGING

-566 RLFLSAQLEMSE
+566 RLFLSAQLEMLPS
-578 GSITSKDL
+578 GQAM
-586 GNNLVEYNVVGKK
+586 
-599 ILAPDANGTMRLTYG
+599 APDANGTMRLTYG
-614 TVKAYDARD
+614 TVQAYDARD
-623 AVSYAYFTTA
+623 AVSYSHFTTS
-633 KGILEKYKAGDFEFD
+633 KGILEKYKLADFEFD
-648 APQPLL
+648 APQKLL
-654 ALIRARDFGQ
+654 ALIRAKDFGQ

-693 AKGEL
+693 AKGQL

-714 AFLPRVQRTISLD
+714 AFLPTVQRTISLD

-749 IVK
+749 IVRD